1 MTGVPN
7 SIHVS
12 FDDYLY
18 VSFDGY
24 LSISVSFGLGRQIGV
39 PTKHLTVPLALVGE
53 WRAKNWGR
61 KSVRVHAGLS
71 RRAVSLESRYAIE

>member
-39 PTKHLTVPLALVGE
+39 PTKHLTVPLAWWASGARKIGVKVGA
-53 WRAKNWGR
+53 RPSGIVPGAP
-61 KSVRVHAGLS
+61 
-71 RRAVSLESRYAIE
+71 